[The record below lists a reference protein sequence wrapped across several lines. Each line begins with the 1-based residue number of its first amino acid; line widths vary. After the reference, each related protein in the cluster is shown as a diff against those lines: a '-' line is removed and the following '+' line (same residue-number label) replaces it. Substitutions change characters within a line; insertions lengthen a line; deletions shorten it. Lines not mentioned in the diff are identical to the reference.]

1 MNAIERI
8 KNVMDESIEMMN
20 EAKAFIMKNYADE
33 IDFEDDDLMYGLKMM
48 AKAERMIKE
57 FCDASYDYMIEQ
69 DKMMQIMDSKLD
81 KIILKLEESN
91 K

>member
-20 EAKAFIMKNYADE
+20 EAKTFIMKNYANE

-48 AKAERMIKE
+48 SKAERMIKE
-57 FCDASYDYMIEQ
+57 SCDASYEYMVEQ
-69 DKMMQIMDSKLD
+69 DKKMQSMDEKLDTILSKLESD
-81 KIILKLEESN
+81 K
-91 K
+91 